1 MACLQLC
8 KQCTEQYLNLDFI
21 NITTP
26 TSLVFTH
33 CLRNLHKLATL
44 PDAGWDPTIVRQT
57 VNIVGLLDLCAA
69 GAERV
74 DVKLKEETGE
84 DSVFAMAAKS
94 VRDSAPPNWR
104 MPNPELQNG
113 GDTVMEGW
121 TGNEALDLPFVD
133 FSDDFWVNAPFY
145 L

>member
-8 KQCTEQYLNLDFI
+8 KQCTEQYLKFDFI

-33 CLRNLHKLATL
+33 SLRNLHKLATL
-44 PDAGWDPTIVRQT
+44 PDAGWDQTIVRQT

-74 DVKLKEETGE
+74 DAKLKEETGE

-94 VRDSAPPNWR
+94 VRDSAPPNWQ
-104 MPNPELQNG
+104 MPNQEPQDG
-113 GDTVMEGW
+113 GDVVMEGW
-121 TGNEALDLPFVD
+121 NGTKALELPFVD
-133 FSDDFWVNAPFY
+133 FSDDFWLNTPFY